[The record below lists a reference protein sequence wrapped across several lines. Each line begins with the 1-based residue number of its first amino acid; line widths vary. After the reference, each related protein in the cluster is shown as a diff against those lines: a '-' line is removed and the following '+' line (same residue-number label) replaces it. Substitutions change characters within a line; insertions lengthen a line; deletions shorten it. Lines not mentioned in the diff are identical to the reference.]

1 MKNRGQIRE
10 GLATLIN
17 GSPGY
22 SCVAACATAEE
33 GLRILPHARPDVVLM
48 DIHLPGMSG
57 IEAVKRLKELLPD
70 TQIMMLTV
78 FEDDEKIFHSLIAG
92 ATGYV
97 LEHTPPA
104 ELLDAIRILHGGG
117 SPMSDQIARRVVE
130 TFRSLGSSRDA
141 TENLTDRETEILAAV
156 AKGYRDKEVAERL
169 FLSAETVRT
178 HLRNIYKKLH
188 VRTRTEAVL
197 KFLGR

>member
-1 MKNRGQIRE
+1 MSGEVVDYLGARNGNAGECLPQTWYCREGANPIGLPMAITVGVLKNRGQIRE

-22 SCVAACATAEE
+22 SCVATCATAEE

-97 LEHTPPA
+97 LEHTSPA
-104 ELLDAIRILHGGG
+104 ELLDAIRILHSGG
-117 SPMSDQIARRVVE
+117 SR
-130 TFRSLGSSRDA
+130 
-141 TENLTDRETEILAAV
+141 
-156 AKGYRDKEVAERL
+156 
-169 FLSAETVRT
+169 
-178 HLRNIYKKLH
+178 
-188 VRTRTEAVL
+188 
-197 KFLGR
+197 